1 MNVRATKR
9 ILFLL
14 VVAVL
19 LLCAGAVLANAPP
32 VIDRHVMGSGGGHV
46 ESPPY
51 VLDATIGQAT
61 TGTDSADPYQIC
73 AGFWCRAV
81 YDVFLPLVLRDY
93 P

>member
-1 MNVRATKR
+1 
-9 ILFLL
+9 
-14 VVAVL
+14 
-19 LLCAGAVLANAPP
+19 
-32 VIDRHVMGSGGGHV
+32 MGSGGGHV